1 MAQEEGKSLKRNT
14 DLKHPN
20 LKSLKKRVLL
30 SKKLTSATPNLPTIA
45 GSALLLIR
53 IRPPSH
59 QLTSLCEVTEVV
71 VAEAAQLE
79 FPKLII
85 KSKKITALKTQ
96 LRAHRKQS
104 LSSQLILNPNPTLKI
119 THPKM

>member
-1 MAQEEGKSLKRNT
+1 M
-14 DLKHPN
+14 
-20 LKSLKKRVLL
+20 KKRVLL

-45 GSALLLIR
+45 GYALLLIR

-59 QLTSLCEVTEVV
+59 QPTSLCEVTEVV

-85 KSKKITALKTQ
+85 KSKKITAKNAKTRTK
-96 LRAHRKQS
+96 LV
-104 LSSQLILNPNPTLKI
+104 
-119 THPKM
+119 

>member
-14 DLKHPN
+14 DLKYPN
-20 LKSLKKRVLL
+20 PKSLKKRVLL
-30 SKKLTSATPNLPTIA
+30 SKKLTSATPNLPIIA
-45 GSALLLIR
+45 GYALLLIR

-59 QLTSLCEVTEVV
+59 QPTSLCEVTEVV

-96 LRAHRKQS
+96 SRALRKLS
-104 LSSQLILNPNPTLKI
+104 LSSQFILNPSPPLKI
-119 THPKM
+119 THPKT

>member
-1 MAQEEGKSLKRNT
+1 MAKEEGKPLKRNT

-20 LKSLKKRVLL
+20 PKSLKKRVLL
-30 SKKLTSATPNLPTIA
+30 SKKLTSATPKMPTIA
-45 GSALLLIR
+45 GYALLLIR

-59 QLTSLCEVTEVV
+59 QLTSPCEVTEVEV
-71 VAEAAQLE
+71 SEAAQLE

-96 LRAHRKQS
+96 LRAHRKLS

-119 THPKM
+119 THPKT